1 MTDIKVYDNFLN
13 VDVFKKIQRQC
24 FSDIHWVY
32 DDTVSNRFDKQQMC
46 DEKYNWQMAH
56 LFYHTPDVISKDTM
70 PILADV
76 YSKLNIA
83 VLIKAKANFNIVT
96 DKIIEHGLHI
106 DVEQIAGICTTA
118 ILYLNTNNGYTIFED
133 GTKVESVA
141 NRLVKFPTGTK
152 HSGTSCTDI
161 HNRMVINF
169 NYCKKF

>member
-1 MTDIKVYDNFLN
+1 
-13 VDVFKKIQRQC
+13 
-24 FSDIHWVY
+24 
-32 DDTVSNRFDKQQMC
+32 
-46 DEKYNWQMAH
+46 
-56 LFYHTPDVISKDTM
+56 M

-96 DKIIEHGLHI
+96 DEIIEHGLHI

-133 GTKVESVA
+133 GTKVESLA

-161 HNRMVINF
+161 RNRMVINF
-169 NYCKKF
+169 NYIEMKEEYARY